1 MPLYVVRWPN
11 LSAALVR
18 AEDEKE
24 LLDILDE
31 ISNPDGCIWAEYD
44 GPLFLDF
51 ELAAK
56 LKVDADNFDPGRP
69 IGPEQLRIE
78 GIDALA
84 SRVQEP
90 VAITA
95 CAETGEAMIEAICR
109 FAFPATAAVYWDDAD
124 EIERSALERAL
135 QEDAMRMVEATWR
148 RSHLYRSSDPDA
160 RLAIIMNTS
169 PEWIRLQR
177 AALERDEGGGWN
189 EGEEEDELES
199 NAPNEI
205 AEILDIARTTWLES
219 RDALTVRKM
228 LLETLQLLE
237 VGSVDE
243 PTA

>member
-18 AEDEKE
+18 AEDENE

-56 LKVDADNFDPGRP
+56 LKVDADNSDPARP
-69 IGPEQLRIE
+69 IAPEQLRIE

-177 AALERDEGGGWN
+177 AALERDEGDGWD
-189 EGEEEDELES
+189 EEEDELES
-199 NAPNEI
+199 HAPNEI

-243 PTA
+243 PTT